1 MPTSQELV
9 NRGNNLFPIGLVAV
23 VAAGGIPEIPGEGF
37 PRGAL
42 DELVMVVL
50 GAIGVAWYM
59 RSRYARSVI
68 PALLAGGVLIM
79 KVVALLI
86 EDADDRGDDIG
97 IAIVMAL
104 AIVTWAVIYFRTKTT
119 ASGSST

>member
-1 MPTSQELV
+1 VPTAQELV
-9 NRGNNLFPIGLVAV
+9 NRGNNLFPIALVAV
-23 VAAGGIPEIPGEGF
+23 IAAGSIPEIPGEGF

-42 DELVMVVL
+42 DELVMVLL
-50 GAIGVAWYM
+50 GAVGVVWYL
-59 RSRYARSVI
+59 RSRYTRSVI

-79 KVVALLI
+79 KVVAILI

-104 AIVTWAVIYFRTKTT
+104 AIVTWVVIYVRTRNST
-119 ASGSST
+119 SG

>member
-1 MPTSQELV
+1 MPTSQELI

-23 VAAGGIPEIPGEGF
+23 VAAGGIPEIRNEGF

-42 DELVMVVL
+42 DELVMLVL
-50 GAIGVAWYM
+50 GAVAVVWYL

-68 PALLAGGVLIM
+68 PALIAGGVLIM
-79 KVVALLI
+79 KIVALLI

-97 IAIVMAL
+97 IGIVMAL
-104 AIVTWAVIYFRTKTT
+104 AIVTWAVIYFRTKPTT
-119 ASGSST
+119 SG

>member
-1 MPTSQELV
+1 MPTTQELV
-9 NRGNNLFPIGLVAV
+9 NRGNNLFPIALVAV
-23 VAAGGIPEIPGEGF
+23 VAAGSIPEIPGEGF

-50 GAIGVAWYM
+50 GSLGVVWYL
-59 RSRYARSVI
+59 RSRYTRSVI

-97 IAIVMAL
+97 IGIVMAL
-104 AIVTWAVIYFRTKTT
+104 AIVTWVVIYVRTKP
-119 ASGSST
+119 

>member
-1 MPTSQELV
+1 MSERVLPGAAHTPPI
-9 NRGNNLFPIGLVAV
+9 NRLVAV
-23 VAAGGIPEIPGEGF
+23 IAAGGIPEIPGEGF

-42 DELVMVVL
+42 DEVVMVVL
-50 GAIGVAWYM
+50 GVVGVVWYL
-59 RSRYARSVI
+59 RSRYTRSVI

-104 AIVTWAVIYFRTKTT
+104 AIVAWSVIYYRTKTT
-119 ASGSST
+119 TSR

>member
-1 MPTSQELV
+1 MPTTQELV

-23 VAAGGIPEIPGEGF
+23 IAAGSIPEIPGEGF

-42 DELVMVVL
+42 DESVMVAL
-50 GAIGVAWYM
+50 AAIGVVWYL
-59 RSRYARSVI
+59 RSRFTRSMI
-68 PALLAGGVLIM
+68 PALLMGGVLIM

-97 IAIVMAL
+97 IGIVMAL
-104 AIVTWAVIYFRTKTT
+104 AIVTWVVIFLRTRTT
-119 ASGSST
+119 SA